1 MIESSV
7 RLQIYI
13 DELSKCH
20 IDPVKVS
27 QFLYSEKCITEAT
40 LDKIETLKDTL
51 DEKKRTLLSAI
62 QTAVS
67 SDVKKVYA
75 LATVLSKFEET
86 KFLSDQIISEHG
98 KRAFS

>member
-27 QFLYSEKCITEAT
+27 QFLYSERCITEAT
-40 LDKIETLKDTL
+40 LDKIETLKGTL
-51 DEKKRTLLSAI
+51 DEKKRTLLPAI
-62 QTAVS
+62 QTAVF
-67 SDVKKVYA
+67 SDHKKMNA

-86 KFLSDQIISEHG
+86 KLLSDQIISEYG
-98 KRAFS
+98 KRTFS